1 MRKTF
6 MAGTVAALLATSA
19 AALAGVAPISK
30 PAGPAVPG
38 MIGGGGPGNSTAY
51 ERAIT
56 AYLDNVVEKARKKLP
71 DAPVAQPHRRKSRP
85 MGPGYPGSASIA
97 GGSSHSSLPRVER
110 ITIGIKARAVLE
122 TPSGGML
129 RVSPGVVTPY
139 GQVTRIRA
147 AGVWFR
153 MHGSRDAVELAD
165 ISPDGGP
172 GKDGQNPQQGVAA
185 GQDQMGGVPPPPNF
199 QPAPSR

>member
-71 DAPVAQPHRRKSRP
+71 NAPVAQPHPRETHSR
-85 MGPGYPGSASIA
+85 GAGYPGDAVLA
-97 GGSSHSSLPRVER
+97 DGSSRLSLPRVER
-110 ITIGIKARAVLE
+110 ITIGLKARAVLE
-122 TPSGGML
+122 TPSGGIL

-139 GQVTRIRA
+139 GQVTKIRA

-165 ISPDGGP
+165 ISPGGGP
-172 GKDGQNPQQGVAA
+172 GKDGQNPQQGAAA
-185 GQDQMGGVPPPPNF
+185 GQAQMGDVPPPPNF
-199 QPAPSR
+199 QSAPNQ

>member
-1 MRKTF
+1 MRKTLI
-6 MAGTVAALLATSA
+6 ATAALVLAAGNALAAIAPAAKHA
-19 AALAGVAPISK
+19 AASSAPRATHGVQV
-30 PAGPAVPG
+30 VPE
-38 MIGGGGPGNSTAY
+38 PGNSTAY

-71 DAPVAQPHRRKSRP
+71 NAPVAQPHRRKSRP

-129 RVSPGVVTPY
+129 RV
-139 GQVTRIRA
+139 
-147 AGVWFR
+147 
-153 MHGSRDAVELAD
+153 
-165 ISPDGGP
+165 
-172 GKDGQNPQQGVAA
+172 
-185 GQDQMGGVPPPPNF
+185 
-199 QPAPSR
+199 